1 MSTHSRGGHSAAAHV
16 EAAHAQAHGSP
27 ANSYSTSYRRRA
39 TGPRQYSRLSRKRLA
54 PGADGEQGTA
64 SRTLVDTYM
73 YVSHALHQHTSPV
86 CRHARDD
93 ASSSPRVGARRA
105 LSQPG
110 GASLDLERFLWA
122 HHLPPEDN
130 LTTPGVA
137 TIPLPR

>member
-1 MSTHSRGGHSAAAHV
+1 MGRGNTHDSAAN
-16 EAAHAQAHGSP
+16 GL
-27 ANSYSTSYRRRA
+27 RA
-39 TGPRQYSRLSRKRLA
+39 LR
-54 PGADGEQGTA
+54 DGEQGTA

-73 YVSHALHQHTSPV
+73 YVSHALHQHTRPV
-86 CRHARDD
+86 SRHARDD

-110 GASLDLERFLWA
+110 GASLDLETSA